1 MREIQTKVQP
11 TKFQPLTAQGVRNKE
26 ILKTATDLRGL
37 RGCGEWPTEEPGLWV
52 GFSRITL
59 LSLQT
64 LHTSKRI
71 LQWDLYQQ

>member
-1 MREIQTKVQP
+1 MREIQTRVQP
-11 TKFQPLTAQGVRNKE
+11 TKFQPLTARGVRNKP
-26 ILKTATDLRGL
+26 ATDLRGL

-52 GFSRITL
+52 GFSCIIL

-71 LQWDLYQQ
+71 RQWDLYRQ